1 MKDVF
6 TNLYSNRIDMY
17 SNHDY
22 GLGDLEEGASYQ
34 E

>member
-1 MKDVF
+1 M
-6 TNLYSNRIDMY
+6 NLYSDRIDIY

-22 GLGDLEEGASYQ
+22 GLGDLEEGASYL